1 MAASVYSKSWLLSV
15 SSNFAEIWP
24 KFASSL
30 SGSCL
35 LTPKSVR
42 LESFTLDLDA
52 LCLLGPAGP
61 VDLRR
66 KCFEVLRYLVEHAGR
81 VVTKEEVLE
90 AVWPDVTVS
99 DDSLIQCIS
108 EVRCAIGDRNHQI
121 IKTVPRRGYLLNGN
135 LTRPSG
141 NTFNPPVVAGDQRPS
156 LVVLPF
162 QHLADDPEQANFA
175 DGLTEDLTVGLSRIG
190 ALVIARR
197 TAFAYKGKTIDARK
211 VGRELGVR
219 YVIDGSI
226 RRSNNLLRV
235 TAELVDASTAVNI
248 CMESF
253 DIDWRDVTRLRDEV
267 AARLANFFDVGLVR
281 AESARSLRERPHDPE
296 AWDLM
301 MAARAANHRALRC
314 GDWSEPR
321 RLFWE
326 ALQRDESLAGAWR
339 GLCHTYLP
347 NARFS
352 ATRDQDLLQAE
363 ESAERAMALDR
374 GAWSHLVRGWLRFEQ
389 KRSEQALP
397 ELEQALQLNPN
408 LAFGH
413 VMMARVNIVQGRPED
428 ALERLQKAMR
438 LSPNDPGLPYW
449 QTCMGVAYLSMQE
462 DIEAVKWLNKSL
474 ALNPRLLF
482 TRLYQASARALC
494 GQEAQAET
502 ELAVLLRLQPDWTLS
517 RLEALEL

>member
-1 MAASVYSKSWLLSV
+1 
-15 SSNFAEIWP
+15 
-24 KFASSL
+24 
-30 SGSCL
+30 
-35 LTPKSVR
+35 
-42 LESFTLDLDA
+42 
-52 LCLLGPAGP
+52 

-66 KCFEVLRYLVEHAGR
+66 KSFEVLRYLVEHAGR

-108 EVRCAIGDRNHQI
+108 EVRSAIGDRSHQI

-141 NTFNPPVVAGDQRPS
+141 NIVNPPVVAGDRRPS

-162 QHLADDPEQANFA
+162 QHLADDPEQAYFA
-175 DGLTEDLTVGLSRIG
+175 DGLTEDLTVGLSRFG
-190 ALVIARR
+190 APVIARG
-197 TAFAYKGKTIDARK
+197 TAFTYKGKPIDARK

-219 YVIDGSI
+219 YVIDGSV
-226 RRSNNLLRV
+226 RRSKNLVRV

-281 AESARSLRERPHDPE
+281 AESARSRERPNDPE

-301 MAARAANHRALRC
+301 MGARAAYHRALRG

-321 RLFWE
+321 RLFRE

-413 VMMARVNIVQGRPED
+413 VMMARVNIVQGRPAY

-449 QTCMGVAYLSMQE
+449 QTGMGVAYLSVQE
-462 DIEAVKWLNKSL
+462 DLEALKWLNKSL
-474 ALNPRLLF
+474 ALNPRLHF

-494 GQEAQAET
+494 GHDAQAET
-502 ELAVLLRLQPDWTLS
+502 ELAELLHLHPDWTVS
-517 RLEALEL
+517 RLEALELSQEPAFRAQQKRIYEGLRRAGLGQ